1 MERSSRD
8 NLAFDSRF
16 RVSWFGLV
24 LSLFLFLS
32 LCRDYNNSR
41 DTIEHDPGI
50 LISDMC
56 QSMKT
61 VLTGER

>member
-16 RVSWFGLV
+16 RVSWFGLA
-24 LSLFLFLS
+24 LSLSFS
-32 LCRDYNNSR
+32 LCRDYNNGR